1 MKYYYAEKN
10 GIWSMIVAFTKKSVR
25 DSMCKEDRKYFKM
38 SRKEVEKWRGKDFFI
53 SLGDRV
59 DDGFLVLSK
68 RTEKNIKR
76 EEKLME
82 EWEAW
87 IN

>member
-1 MKYYYAEKN
+1 MKYYYAKKI
-10 GIWSMIVAFTKKSVR
+10 GIWSMIVAFTKKRVR

-53 SLGDRV
+53 STGDRV

>member
-1 MKYYYAEKN
+1 MRYYYAEKI
-10 GIWSMIVAFTKKSVR
+10 GIWSMVIAFTEKRVR
-25 DSMCKEDRKYFKM
+25 DSMCKENRKYFKM

-53 SLGDRV
+53 STGDRV
-59 DDGFLVLSK
+59 DGGFLVLRK
-68 RTEKNIKR
+68 RTERNEME
-76 EEKLME
+76 EEKRQE